1 MGSVCGWGGA
11 SCSPRG
17 TSSVTYSIGPH
28 GRGCARARGAT
39 IGRGARG
46 RRTRK
51 NARAPR
57 KGRLPSRATAG
68 AIPAREAARAAGRGL
83 APRAPLVVRV
93 AVEAGVEAGLAAS
106 VHALARAGRTRL
118 HRLSAL
124 LKHGWRLTTSRLT
137 LSKRRLRLCAGSALG
152 RDRRATPRCSAA
164 PWCSRRP
171 TCASTTLTTCAT
183 ATSPRRAWRRSR
195 TPSICLLARRRR
207 CVLPCALLPR
217 RSGSCPLWQ
226 KSAREPHLWVAR
238 ARCKP
243 HGRESA

>member
-1 MGSVCGWGGA
+1 MGSACGWGGA

-57 KGRLPSRATAG
+57 KGRLPSLARPRGQFRRAK
-68 AIPAREAARAAGRGL
+68 PRAAGRGL
-83 APRAPLVVRV
+83 ARPVVRV
-93 AVEAGVEAGLAAS
+93 AVEAGVEAGVAAS
-106 VHALARAGRTRL
+106 VHALARAGPTRL
-118 HRLSAL
+118 HRLSGFAPAIG
-124 LKHGWRLTTSRLT
+124 HGWRLTTSRLT

-207 CVLPCALLPR
+207 CALLPRALLPR

-226 KSAREPHLWVAR
+226 SEPHLCVAR
-238 ARCKP
+238 ARC
-243 HGRESA
+243 

>member
-1 MGSVCGWGGA
+1 MGSACGWGGA

-57 KGRLPSRATAG
+57 KGRLPSLARPRGQFRRAK
-68 AIPAREAARAAGRGL
+68 PRAAGRGL
-83 APRAPLVVRV
+83 ARPVVRV
-93 AVEAGVEAGLAAS
+93 AVEAGVEAGVAAS
-106 VHALARAGRTRL
+106 VHALARAPRDSTGFGRYT
-118 HRLSAL
+118 
-124 LKHGWRLTTSRLT
+124 KHGWRLTTSRLT

-195 TPSICLLARRRR
+195 PRTQAITRCAGLPRDASPSDARRGRLCMYGVTGR
-207 CVLPCALLPR
+207 AVAAPSSPPSRAAH
-217 RSGSCPLWQ
+217 SGVAPLT
-226 KSAREPHLWVAR
+226 A
-238 ARCKP
+238 
-243 HGRESA
+243 

>member
-28 GRGCARARGAT
+28 GRGCGRARGAT

-46 RRTRK
+46 GGRARTRARDGMIGFRGQFRRAK
-51 NARAPR
+51 SARGRARCSDRLARPSCPSGGGGTCGGRRGGERQPVPGPRDSTGFARAER
-57 KGRLPSRATAG
+57 
-68 AIPAREAARAAGRGL
+68 
-83 APRAPLVVRV
+83 
-93 AVEAGVEAGLAAS
+93 
-106 VHALARAGRTRL
+106 
-118 HRLSAL
+118 
-124 LKHGWRLTTSRLT
+124 GWRLTTSRLT

-152 RDRRATPRCSAA
+152 RDRRASPRCSAA

-195 TPSICLLARRRR
+195 PRTQAITRCAGLLRDASPSDARRGRLCMYGVTGPAVAAPSSPPSR
-207 CVLPCALLPR
+207 AAH
-217 RSGSCPLWQ
+217 SGLAPLT
-226 KSAREPHLWVAR
+226 A
-238 ARCKP
+238 
-243 HGRESA
+243 